1 MTKRCALAMLLSLAV
16 LLQVPGTV
24 SAQTRQSFELGFQFS
39 ALRQN
44 NSVFF
49 STPEVILSP
58 TGRPYIGRWAPGVG
72 GRVAY
77 NLGDHWSIES
87 EINVFPRDNAI
98 NGRTIQGLFGT
109 KAGLRG
115 KRAAVFGKVR
125 PGFLHMTRSLSDCGV
140 ARGVGA
146 RCVFA
151 GTRIDFALD
160 LGAVLELYTSRRWYV
175 RVDLGDTVQFF
186 RGNKDVGFFFFTPI
200 EPINTQAVKISQSS
214 QDPFDERAHT
224 FHNFQFTV
232 GVGFR
237 F

>member
-1 MTKRCALAMLLSLAV
+1 MTKRYALAMLLSLTV
-16 LLQVPGTV
+16 LLQVPRT
-24 SAQTRQSFELGFQFS
+24 APAQSFELGFQFS

-49 STPEVILSP
+49 STPQVIWE
-58 TGRPYIGRWAPGVG
+58 TRPYIGRSAPGVG
-72 GRVAY
+72 GRAAY

-98 NGRTIQGLFGT
+98 NGRTLQGLFGT

-115 KRAAVFGKVR
+115 KRVGIFGKVR

-140 ARGVGA
+140 GRGVGA
-146 RCVFA
+146 SCVFD
-151 GTRIDFALD
+151 GTRTDVALD
-160 LGAVLELYTSRRWYV
+160 LGAVLELYTSRRWYM

-200 EPINTQAVKISQSS
+200 EPINTQAVKIAQSS
-214 QDPFDERAHT
+214 QDPFDKRAHT
-224 FHNFQFTV
+224 FHNVQFGF